1 MASQKNGRR
10 ENATPD
16 ASPEDKLLN
25 FPAPVPPDELA
36 RRIVPD
42 DDELALYLAE
52 HWDGR
57 FAFFY
62 GEWQE
67 YERGAWMQRHEFE
80 VYQNI
85 RAFLRK
91 YRSRGVKVNNRNI
104 AGLISMMRPDVFMSD
119 RHINQAQKDA
129 ERFINLRNGL
139 YDLETGNLIE
149 HRKDLMML
157 NQLDFDYD
165 PRARCPTFEAFL
177 NSSLVHPGTK
187 QTDHE
192 MVAMTLQAL
201 GYSLTARTDLKA
213 SFWLYGVPD
222 SGKSTLLSLIR
233 SIMGTLSNSVDLNQ
247 LGEKTFM
254 LAEIIGKRVVTF
266 PEVGSD
272 TKLNEEIY
280 KVIVGGSDEVWTDVK
295 GKKGIAFRPISKFW
309 WGMNN
314 LPRVNDRSGA
324 LFNRLK
330 LIRFNRTFTAAER
343 DGDLLNKIV
352 AERSGI
358 FNRLVEYLTILNES
372 GWIKVSQSEEKLAE
386 FRLESDT
393 ERTFLDNCCDIHP
406 KNTIQS
412 SELYAAYKDWCERSG
427 FRPKNMNQVAND
439 WRRLEFKDRRTTKG
453 VVWQGVELKRTNGM
467 Q

>member
-1 MASQKNGRR
+1 MARQANGRR

-16 ASPEDKLLN
+16 ASPEEKLLN
-25 FPAPVPPDELA
+25 FPTAAPSDHK
-36 RRIVPD
+36 RQPD
-42 DDELALYLAE
+42 DDELALMLSEA
-52 HWDGR
+52 WGGR
-57 FAFFY
+57 FSFFY

-67 YERGAWMQRHEFE
+67 YESGAWVQRHEME
-80 VYQNI
+80 LYQAV
-85 RAFLRK
+85 RAFLRN
-91 YRSRGVKVNNRNI
+91 YRSLGVKVNNRQVT
-104 AGLISMMRPDVFMSD
+104 GLLAMMRPDVFLPD
-119 RHINQAQKDA
+119 RFINEAQKEG
-129 ERFINLRNGL
+129 ERYINLRNGL
-139 YDLETGNLIE
+139 YDLETGEMVE
-149 HRKDLMML
+149 HRKDLMLL

-165 PRARCPTFEAFL
+165 PRARCPVFMQFL

-187 QTDHE
+187 DTDHAL
-192 MVAMTLQAL
+192 VALVLQAL
-201 GYSLTARTDLKA
+201 AYSLTARTDLKS

-233 SIMGTLSNSVDLNQ
+233 SIMGTLATSVDLNQ

-295 GKKGIAFRPISKFW
+295 GKKGISFRPISKFW

-330 LIRFNRTFTAAER
+330 LIRFNRTFKADER
-343 DGDLLNKIV
+343 DGQLLNKII

-358 FNRLVEYLTILNES
+358 FNTLIIHYEHLNAD
-372 GWIKVSQSEEKLAE
+372 GWVKVTQSEEKLAE

-393 ERTFLDNCCDIHP
+393 ELTFVNDCCDVHYNNKIR
-406 KNTIQS
+406 S
-412 SELYAAYKDWCERSG
+412 GELYAAYKDWCERSG
-427 FRPKNMNQVAND
+427 FRPKNMNQVSID
-439 WRRLEFKDRRTTKG
+439 WRRLNFTDKRTNSGT
-453 VVWQGVELKRTNGM
+453 VWYGVELKKVKSNP
-467 Q
+467 

>member
-1 MASQKNGRR
+1 MAARANNGRR
-10 ENATPD
+10 ENGTPD
-16 ASPEDKLLN
+16 ASPEDKLLHL
-25 FPAPVPPDELA
+25 PAAPDDTA

-52 HWDGR
+52 DWAGR
-57 FAFFY
+57 FSFFY

-67 YERGAWMQRHEFE
+67 YESGAWKQRHEME
-80 VYQNI
+80 MYQVV

-91 YRSRGVKVNNRNI
+91 YRIRGVKVNNRQVT
-104 AGLISMMRPDVFMSD
+104 GLLSMMRPDVFTPD
-119 RHINQAQKDA
+119 RFINDAQKEA
-129 ERFINLRNGL
+129 ERYINLRNGL
-139 YDLETGNLIE
+139 YDLEEARIVE

-165 PRARCPTFEAFL
+165 PYAECPNFL
-177 NSSLVHPGTK
+177 NFLHSSLVHPGTK
-187 QTDHE
+187 ETDHDL
-192 MVAMTLQAL
+192 VALVLQAL

-213 SFWLYGVPD
+213 SFWLFGVPD
-222 SGKSTLLSLIR
+222 SGKSTLLSVIR
-233 SIMGTLSNSVDLNQ
+233 SIMGSLATSVDLNQ

-280 KVIVGGSDEVWTDVK
+280 KVVVGGSDEVWTDVK
-295 GKKGIAFRPISKFW
+295 GKKGISFRPVSKFW

-330 LIRFNRTFTAAER
+330 LVRFNRTFSPAER
-343 DGDLLNKIV
+343 DNHLLQKLI

-358 FNRLVEYLTILNES
+358 FNVLLHYYGLLNVS
-372 GWIKVSQSEEKLAE
+372 GWRHVKQSEEKLAE

-393 ERTFLDNCCDIHP
+393 EYTFVEACCDVHHNN
-406 KNTIQS
+406 KVKS

-439 WRRLEFKDRRTTKG
+439 WRRLGFTDRRTNSG
-453 VVWQGVELKRTNGM
+453 SVWQGVELRRVTKT

>member
-1 MASQKNGRR
+1 MVARPNGRR
-10 ENATPD
+10 GNGTPD
-16 ASPEDKLLN
+16 ASPEEKLVN
-25 FPAPVPPDELA
+25 FPLPSE
-36 RRIVPD
+36 RRATPD
-42 DDELALYLAE
+42 DDELALYLSE
-52 HWDGR
+52 HWESR

-67 YERGAWMQRHEFE
+67 YEDGAWKQRHEFE
-80 VYQNI
+80 LYQSV
-85 RAFLRK
+85 RAFLRN
-91 YRSRGVKVNNRNI
+91 YRSVGVKVNNRQVT
-104 AGLISMMRPDVFMSD
+104 GLLSMMRPDVYMAD
-119 RHINQAQKDA
+119 RYINDAQKEA
-129 ERFINLRNGL
+129 ERYINLRNGL
-139 YDLETGNLIE
+139 YDLEKDELIP
-149 HRKDLMML
+149 HRRDLMML

-165 PRARCPTFEAFL
+165 PAASCPHFTRFL
-177 NSSLVHPGTK
+177 HSSLVFPGTK
-187 QTDHE
+187 DTDHD
-192 MVAMTLQAL
+192 MVGLVLQAL

-233 SIMGTLSNSVDLNQ
+233 SIMGSLATSVDLNQ

-295 GKKGIAFRPISKFW
+295 GKKGISFRPISKFW

-330 LIRFNRTFTAAER
+330 LIRFNRSFSAAER
-343 DGDLLNKIV
+343 DNSLLSKIID
-352 AERSGI
+352 ERSGI
-358 FNRLVEYLTILNES
+358 FNLLIHHYAHLNAR
-372 GWIKVSQSEEKLAE
+372 GWRFVKQSEDKLAE

-393 ERTFLDNCCDIHP
+393 ELTFVNDCCDVHHNN
-406 KNTIQS
+406 KVKA
-412 SELYAAYKDWCERSG
+412 SELYTAYKEWCERSG

-439 WRRLEFKDRRTTKG
+439 WRRLGFTD
-453 VVWQGVELKRTNGM
+453 KRTNSGTQWIGVEM
-467 Q
+467 KRVRVDS